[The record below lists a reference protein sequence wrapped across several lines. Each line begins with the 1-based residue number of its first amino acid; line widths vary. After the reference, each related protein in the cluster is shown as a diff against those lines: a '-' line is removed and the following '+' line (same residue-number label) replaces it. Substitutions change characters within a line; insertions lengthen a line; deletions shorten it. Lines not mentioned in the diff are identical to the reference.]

1 MPTSKVIRPAVF
13 DETGEHVIP
22 ADADLNLD
30 PVSSDP
36 DNYIVRGSDGGAF
49 LNGDGV
55 LSNDGENLLKT
66 SPNDG
71 KVTYSRSGAV
81 SLITETVKPSLDK
94 LEKKHDEDVDA
105 LQTGI
110 DKVQGSADK
119 AQTAADKAQASADKA
134 AESARQADEDAAA
147 AQCTATQALN
157 DAADAQADAD
167 KAQAR
172 ADAAY
177 DRASDA
183 QCAAADALDK
193 AKEAVDKLPEIA
205 AEHVTVVTAG
215 DGIKVDHTKN
225 FSHNVYQ
232 VSVKRNGDDS
242 GLISS
247 TDGLEVELKGN
258 GGLDKD
264 RDGLYV
270 DQQWLDEI
278 VARYSK
284 EHMLFNQY
292 KIVKQLPEI
301 PDADVHTLYFIRNK
315 DSSAA
320 DVGTKDSFNGWFIA
334 TTENGTQKWEEIGY
348 KTDLTGYTHAGNTV
362 KLTGD
367 AAGTGTVDANGN
379 VVVPTAVSHAAS
391 ADKATNADHAARAD
405 KATSADHA
413 TNADH
418 AASADKATGGTVS
431 ITGYVS
437 GSGSFDRNGNVT
449 VDVVPNI
456 ADTPNTWYVGKTNAR
471 DYWGKDE
478 NGNMWGSTKDHP
490 FASLGYAINQSNSH
504 VFPGNTINIM
514 VLDAGEYVEGDFRT
528 WHVTCNTIVREVPA
542 EHPRFR
548 GSPVIQLS
556 NSAKLHFFSCDF
568 YQWNITSEDQDINGV
583 TFIRV
588 GGDGVLAFHRSCH
601 MIMDSFN
608 FGKNVHP
615 MLQLSG
621 NAKARFDIENA
632 EPALYME
639 LRNGA
644 ACSSGIFEFG
654 STADM
659 DAYLADSVDPANIV
673 INAPAGTKFSGS
685 SVYVARAGNVIAG
698 QSGNYVTG
706 TQRHTFWIDWNIAD
720 DSDLTQVDLDKYS
733 YLGLPANSVKGQ
745 KLPGH
750 EVGTIRDGA
759 DYETL

>member
-1 MPTSKVIRPAVF
+1 MPTSKIIRPAVF

-71 KVTYSRSGAV
+71 KVTYPRSNAV
-81 SLITETVKPSLDK
+81 SLITETVQPFLD
-94 LEKKHDEDVDA
+94 
-105 LQTGI
+105 TI
-110 DKVQGSADK
+110 DGEAAS
-119 AQTAADKAQASADKA
+119 AQTAADKAQATADKAQASADRA

-177 DRASDA
+177 DKASDA
-183 QCAAADALDK
+183 QCAAADALEK
-193 AKEAVDKLPEIA
+193 AQEAVDSLPEIA
-205 AEHVTVVTAG
+205 DSHSTIVTAG
-215 DGIKVDHTKN
+215 DGIKVAQSRLGD
-225 FSHNVYQ
+225 HNVYQ
-232 VSVKRNGDDS
+232 VGVKANGDDS

-247 TDGLEVELKGN
+247 SDGLEVELKGN

-264 RDGLYV
+264 KDGLYV
-270 DQQWLDEI
+270 DQQWLDGI
-278 VARYSK
+278 VARYS
-284 EHMLFNQY
+284 
-292 KIVKQLPEI
+292 
-301 PDADVHTLYFIRNK
+301 
-315 DSSAA
+315 
-320 DVGTKDSFNGWFIA
+320 
-334 TTENGTQKWEEIGY
+334 
-348 KTDLTGYTHAGNTV
+348 GYTHTGNTV

-367 AAGTGTVDANGN
+367 ATGTGTVDANGN

-391 ADKATNADHAARAD
+391 ADRAA
-405 KATSADHA
+405 
-413 TNADH
+413 NADH
-418 AASADKATGGTVS
+418 AASADKAANADSATRAANADHAASADKTTGGTVS

-449 VDVVPNI
+449 VAVVPNI
-456 ADTPNTWYVGKTNAR
+456 TDTPSTWYVGKTNAR

-478 NGNMWGSTKDHP
+478 NGNQWGSTKDHP
-490 FASLGYAINQSNSH
+490 FASLTYAINQSNSH
-504 VFPGNTINIM
+504 IFPGNTINII
-514 VLDAGEYVEGDFRT
+514 VLDAGEYVEGDFRF
-528 WHVTCNTIVREVPA
+528 WNVTCNTIVRAVPA

-548 GSPVIQLS
+548 GSYDITLS
-556 NSAKLHFFSCDF
+556 NSSLDFSSCDF
-568 YQWNITSEDQDINGV
+568 YQWNITSEDQAINGV

-588 GGDGVLAFHRSCH
+588 YGDGELSFRRSCH
-601 MIMDSFN
+601 MIMDSSN
-608 FGKNVHP
+608 FGKNSWP
-615 MLQLSG
+615 MLRLYG
-621 NAKARFDIENA
+621 NTKARFFIENA

-644 ACSSGIFEFG
+644 ECSSGIFGFG
-654 STADM
+654 STA
-659 DAYLADSVDPANIV
+659 YIGPYNADSVAPANIV
-673 INAPAGTKFSGS
+673 INAPAGTKFSGP
-685 SVYVARAGNVIAG
+685 SVYVERAGSVSAWS
-698 QSGNYVTG
+698 SGNYVTG
-706 TQRHTFWIDWNIAD
+706 TQRHTFRIDWNIAD
-720 DSDLTQVDLDKYS
+720 DSALTQVYLDKYS

-759 DYETL
+759 DYEP

>member
-55 LSNDGENLLKT
+55 LSNDGENLLKIT
-66 SPNDG
+66 PNDG
-71 KVTYSRSGAV
+71 KVTYPRSDAV
-81 SLITETVKPSLDK
+81 SLITETVQPFLDTIDG
-94 LEKKHDEDVDA
+94 EA
-105 LQTGI
+105 ASAQTA
-110 DKVQGSADK
+110 ADK
-119 AQTAADKAQASADKA
+119 AQTAADKAQAAADKA
-134 AESARQADEDAAA
+134 AEDAAA

-177 DRASDA
+177 DKASDA

-205 AEHVTVVTAG
+205 DEHVTVVTAG

-232 VSVKRNGDDS
+232 VSVKRNGEDS

-264 RDGLYV
+264 KDGLYV
-270 DQQWLDEI
+270 DQQWIDEM
-278 VARYSK
+278 VARYAK
-284 EHMLFNQY
+284 DHMLFNQI
-292 KIVKQLPEI
+292 KVVKQLPEI
-301 PDADVHTLYFIRNK
+301 PDADVHTIYLIRNR
-315 DSSAA
+315 DSSATDA
-320 DVGTKDSFNGWFIA
+320 GTKDSFDGWIIV
-334 TTENGTQKWEEIGY
+334 TTENGTQKWEEVGY
-348 KTDLTGYTHAGNTV
+348 KTDLRGYTHTGNTV
-362 KLTGD
+362 
-367 AAGTGTVDANGN
+367 N
-379 VVVPTAVSHAAS
+379 
-391 ADKATNADHAARAD
+391 
-405 KATSADHA
+405 
-413 TNADH
+413 
-418 AASADKATGGTVS
+418 

-437 GSGSFDRNGNVT
+437 GTGTVDDDGNVT

-456 ADTPNTWYVGKTNAR
+456 KDTPYTYYVGKTNAR

-478 NGNMWGSTKDHP
+478 NGNLWGSTMDHP
-490 FASLGYAINQSNSH
+490 FATLTYAINQTNAH
-504 VFPGNTINIM
+504 TFPGNTINIM

-528 WHVTCNTIVREVPA
+528 WHVTCNTIVRAVPA

-548 GSPVIQLS
+548 GTYEIRLS
-556 NSAKLHFFSCDF
+556 NSAELFFFSCDF

-588 GGDGVLAFHRSCH
+588 YGDGTLAFRRSCH
-601 MIMDSFN
+601 MIMDSSN
-608 FGKNVHP
+608 FGKNWYS
-615 MLQLSG
+615 MLQLYG
-621 NAKARFDIENA
+621 NTRARFDIENA

-644 ACSSGIFEFG
+644 ACPSGIFRFG
-654 STADM
+654 STAGM
-659 DAYLADSVDPANIV
+659 EFYAADSVDPANIV

-685 SVYVARAGNVIAG
+685 SVYVERAGSVGAG
-698 QSGNYVTG
+698 QSSNYAIG
-706 TQRHTFWIDWNIAD
+706 TQRHTFRIDWNIAD
-720 DSDLTQVDLDKYS
+720 DSALTQVDLEKYS

-759 DYETL
+759 EYETR

>member
-66 SPNDG
+66 APNDG
-71 KVTYSRSGAV
+71 KVTYPRSDAV
-81 SLITETVKPSLDK
+81 SLITETVQPFLD
-94 LEKKHDEDVDA
+94 
-105 LQTGI
+105 TI
-110 DKVQGSADK
+110 DNEAASAQIAADK
-119 AQTAADKAQASADKA
+119 AQAAADKAQASAD
-134 AESARQADEDAAA
+134 QAKDDAAA

-193 AKEAVDKLPEIA
+193 AQEAVDKLPEIA
-205 AEHVTVVTAG
+205 DEHVTVVTAG

-232 VSVKRNGDDS
+232 VSVKRNGEDS

-264 RDGLYV
+264 KDGLYV
-270 DQQWLDEI
+270 DQQWLNEI

-301 PDADVHTLYFIRNK
+301 ADADIRTLYLIRNR
-315 DSSAA
+315 DSSATDA
-320 DVGTKDSFNGWFIA
+320 GTKDSFDGWFIA

-348 KTDLTGYTHAGNTV
+348 KTDLTGYTHTGNTV

-367 AAGTGTVDANGN
+367 ATGTGTVDANGN

-391 ADKATNADHAARAD
+391 ADRAANADHAASAD
-405 KATSADHA
+405 KA

-418 AASADKATGGTVS
+418 AASADKATNAGHAASADKTTGGTVS

-449 VDVVPNI
+449 VDVAPNI
-456 ADTPNTWYVGKTNAR
+456 ADTPSTWYVGKTNAR

-478 NGNMWGSTKDHP
+478 NGNQWGSTKNHP
-490 FASLGYAINQSNSH
+490 FATLTYAINQSNKH
-504 VFPGNTINIM
+504 TFPGNTLIIE
-514 VLDAGEYVEGDFRT
+514 VVDSGDYDEHYRAGC
-528 WHVTCNTIVREVPA
+528 HVTTTTYIRHNLDS
-542 EHPRFR
+542 HPRFI
-548 GSPVIQLS
+548 GGWDFSIQS
-556 NSAKLHFFSCDF
+556 GNM
-568 YQWNITSEDQDINGV
+568 
-583 TFIRV
+583 
-588 GGDGVLAFHRSCH
+588 LAFEAIDFEIAHSTTLDPIRNGQVFMRVFSGGIIQFSGGCH
-601 MIMDSFN
+601 MSISDDNLGMNLWPFIEISGSNELRFIAGH
-608 FGKNVHP
+608 GK
-615 MLQLSG
+615 
-621 NAKARFDIENA
+621 K
-632 EPALYME
+632 EPALYCE
-639 LRNGA
+639 LANGA
-644 ACSSGIFEFG
+644 TLHAPVFRFNSEGFG
-654 STADM
+654 TIAAD
-659 DAYLADSVDPANIV
+659 DNTPVVKIV
-673 INAPAGTKFSGS
+673 SPAGTKISGS
-685 SVYVARAGNVIAG
+685 VISLGRFASTKLANTPYPSYKVY
-698 QSGNYVTG
+698 
-706 TQRHTFWIDWNIAD
+706 FDWDIAD
-720 DSDLTQVDLDKYS
+720 DSKLTQVNLGKFASLTVRKNPDK
-733 YLGLPANSVKGQ
+733 GVA
-745 KLPGH
+745 LPGSS
-750 EVGTIRDGA
+750 VGNVPELANYTQL
-759 DYETL
+759 DY

>member
-66 SPNDG
+66 APNDG
-71 KVTYSRSGAV
+71 KVTYPRSDAV
-81 SLITETVKPSLDK
+81 SLITETVQPFLD
-94 LEKKHDEDVDA
+94 
-105 LQTGI
+105 TI
-110 DKVQGSADK
+110 DGEAASAQIAADK
-119 AQTAADKAQASADKA
+119 AQAAADKAQASAD
-134 AESARQADEDAAA
+134 QAKEDAAA

-205 AEHVTVVTAG
+205 DEHVTVVTAG

-258 GGLDKD
+258 GGIDKD
-264 RDGLYV
+264 KDGLYV
-270 DQQWLDEI
+270 DQQWIDEM
-278 VARYSK
+278 VARYAK
-284 EHMLFNQY
+284 DHMLFNQV
-292 KIVKQLPEI
+292 KVVKQLPEI
-301 PDADVHTLYFIRNK
+301 PDADVHTIYLIRNR
-315 DSSAA
+315 DSSATDA
-320 DVGTKDSFNGWFIA
+320 GTKDSFDGWIIV
-334 TTENGTQKWEEIGY
+334 TTENGTQKWEEVGY
-348 KTDLTGYTHAGNTV
+348 KTDLTGYTHTGNTV
-362 KLTGD
+362 NITGYVT
-367 AAGTGTVDANGN
+367 GTGTVDA
-379 VVVPTAVSHAAS
+379 
-391 ADKATNADHAARAD
+391 
-405 KATSADHA
+405 
-413 TNADH
+413 
-418 AASADKATGGTVS
+418 
-431 ITGYVS
+431 
-437 GSGSFDRNGNVT
+437 NGNVT

-456 ADTPNTWYVGKTNAR
+456 PDTPYTYYVGKTNAR

-478 NGNMWGSTKDHP
+478 NGNMWGSTQDHP
-490 FASLGYAINQSNSH
+490 FATLTYAINQTNAH
-504 VFPGNTINIM
+504 IFPGNTINIV
-514 VLDAGEYVEGDFRT
+514 VLEAGEYIEGDFRT

-548 GSPVIQLS
+548 GSYEIRLS
-556 NSAKLHFFSCDF
+556 NSAELYFFSCDF

-588 GGDGVLAFHRSCH
+588 YGDGMLAFRRSCH
-601 MIMDSFN
+601 MIMDSSN
-608 FGKNVHP
+608 FGKNWHS
-615 MLQLSG
+615 MLQLHG
-621 NAKARFDIENA
+621 NATARFDIENA

-644 ACSSGIFEFG
+644 ACPTGIFRFG
-654 STADM
+654 SIADIN
-659 DAYLADSVDPANIV
+659 AYGADSVDPANIV

-685 SVYVARAGNVIAG
+685 SVSVERAGHVSSG
-698 QSGNYVTG
+698 QSANYVTG
-706 TQRHTFWIDWNIAD
+706 TQRHTFRIDWNIAD
-720 DSDLTQVDLDKYS
+720 DSDLTQVYLDKYS

-759 DYETL
+759 DYE

>member
-55 LSNDGENLLKT
+55 LSNDGENLLKIT
-66 SPNDG
+66 PNDG
-71 KVTYSRSGAV
+71 KVTYPRSDAV
-81 SLITETVKPSLDK
+81 SLITETVQPSLDK
-94 LEKKHDEDVDA
+94 LEDEVGA
-105 LQTGI
+105 AS
-110 DKVQGSADK
+110 DK
-119 AQTAADKAQASADKA
+119 ADKA
-134 AESARQADEDAAA
+134 AESADKAQAAADRAAEDAAA

-205 AEHVTVVTAG
+205 DEHVTVVTAG

-232 VSVKRNGDDS
+232 VSVKRNGEDS

-258 GGLDKD
+258 GGIDKD
-264 RDGLYV
+264 KDGLYV
-270 DQQWLDEI
+270 DQQWIDEM
-278 VARYSK
+278 VARYAK
-284 EHMLFNQY
+284 DHMLFNQF
-292 KIVKQLPEI
+292 KIVKQLPAI
-301 PDADVHTLYFIRNK
+301 PDADVHTLYLIRNK

-320 DVGTKDSFNGWFIA
+320 DAGTKDSFDGWFIA
-334 TTENGTQKWEEIGY
+334 TTENGTQKWEEVGY
-348 KTDLTGYTHAGNTV
+348 KTDLTGYTHTGNTV
-362 KLTGD
+362 
-367 AAGTGTVDANGN
+367 N
-379 VVVPTAVSHAAS
+379 
-391 ADKATNADHAARAD
+391 
-405 KATSADHA
+405 
-413 TNADH
+413 
-418 AASADKATGGTVS
+418 

-456 ADTPNTWYVGKTNAR
+456 ADTPSTWYVGKTNAR

-478 NGNMWGSTKDHP
+478 DGNQWGSTKNHP
-490 FASLGYAINQSNSH
+490 FASLTYAINETNKH
-504 VFPGNTINIM
+504 TFPGNTINIV
-514 VLDAGEYVEGDFRT
+514 VLDAGEYVEGDFRI
-528 WHVTCNTIVREVPA
+528 WHVTCNTIVRAVPA

-548 GSPVIQLS
+548 GSYEIKLS
-556 NSAKLHFFSCDF
+556 NSAALYFFSCDF

-588 GGDGVLAFHRSCH
+588 YGDGVLTFRHSCH
-601 MIMDSFN
+601 MIMDSSN
-608 FGKNVHP
+608 FGKNIHH
-615 MLQLSG
+615 MLQLHG
-621 NAKARFDIENA
+621 NTSARFDIENA
-632 EPALYME
+632 EPALYIE

-644 ACSSGIFEFG
+644 TCPSGIFRFG
-654 STADM
+654 STAGI
-659 DAYLADSVDPANIV
+659 YSYVADSVDPANIV

-685 SVYVARAGNVIAG
+685 SVSVARGGSVSAG

-706 TQRHTFWIDWNIAD
+706 TQRHTFRIDWNIAD

-759 DYETL
+759 DYE

>member
-66 SPNDG
+66 SPNDS
-71 KVTYSRSGAV
+71 KVTYPRSDAV
-81 SLITETVKPSLDK
+81 SLINETVQPSLDK
-94 LEKKHDEDVDA
+94 LGKKHDEDTAA
-105 LQTGI
+105 LQRA
-110 DKVQGSADK
+110 ADK

-134 AESARQADEDAAA
+134 AESARQAGEDAAA

-157 DAADAQADAD
+157 DAADAKAAADR
-167 KAQAR
+167 AQAR

-177 DRASDA
+177 DKASDA
-183 QCAAADALDK
+183 QCAAADALEK
-193 AKEAVDKLPEIA
+193 AQEAVDSLPEIA
-205 AEHVTVVTAG
+205 DSHSSIVTAG
-215 DGIKVDHTKN
+215 DGIKVAQSRLGD
-225 FSHNVYQ
+225 HNVYQ
-232 VSVKRNGDDS
+232 VGVKANGEDS
-242 GLISS
+242 GFISS
-247 TDGLEVELKGN
+247 SDGLEVELKGN
-258 GGLDKD
+258 GGIDKD
-264 RDGLYV
+264 KDGLYV
-270 DQQWLDEI
+270 DQQWLDGI

-284 EHMLFNQY
+284 EHMLFSQF
-292 KIVKQLPEI
+292 KVVSSLPAI
-301 PDADVHTLYFIRNK
+301 ADADIHTIYLIRNK

-320 DVGTKDSFNGWFIA
+320 DVAPKDSFNGWIIV

-362 KLTGD
+362 RLTGD
-367 AAGTGTVDANGN
+367 ATGTGTVDANGN
-379 VVVPTAVSHAAS
+379 VVVPTTVSHAAS
-391 ADKATNADHAARAD
+391 ADRAA
-405 KATSADHA
+405 
-413 TNADH
+413 NADH
-418 AASADKATGGTVS
+418 AASADKTTGGTVR

-449 VDVVPNI
+449 VAVVPNI
-456 ADTPNTWYVGKTNAR
+456 ADTPDTYYVGKTNAR

-478 NGNMWGSTKDHP
+478 NGNQWGSTKDHP
-490 FASLGYAINQSNSH
+490 FATLTYAINQTNAH
-504 VFPGNTINIM
+504 TFPGNTINIV
-514 VLDAGEYVEGDFRT
+514 VLDAGEYVEGDFRI

-548 GSPVIQLS
+548 GSYEIYLS
-556 NSAKLHFFSCDF
+556 NSAWLYFYSCDF
-568 YQWNITSEDQDINGV
+568 YQWNITSEDQHINGV

-588 GGDGVLAFHRSCH
+588 YGDGTFVFRRSCH
-601 MIMDSFN
+601 MIMDSSN
-608 FGKNVHP
+608 FGKNWHS
-615 MLQLSG
+615 MLQLHG
-621 NAKARFDIENA
+621 NTKARFDIENA

-644 ACSSGIFEFG
+644 ECSASIFRFG
-654 STADM
+654 SA
-659 DAYLADSVDPANIV
+659 AGIGNYIADSVAPANIV

-685 SVYVARAGNVIAG
+685 SVYVERAGYVYAW
-698 QSGNYVTG
+698 QSTNYVTG
-706 TQRHTFWIDWNIAD
+706 TERQTFRIDWNIAD
-720 DSDLTQVDLDKYS
+720 DSALTQVDLDKYS

-750 EVGTIRDGA
+750 AVGTIRDGA
-759 DYETL
+759 DYETR

>member
-71 KVTYSRSGAV
+71 KVTYPRSDAV
-81 SLITETVKPSLDK
+81 SLITETVQPFLD
-94 LEKKHDEDVDA
+94 
-105 LQTGI
+105 TI
-110 DKVQGSADK
+110 DGEAASAQIAADK
-119 AQTAADKAQASADKA
+119 AQAAADKAQASAD
-134 AESARQADEDAAA
+134 QAKEDAAA

-157 DAADAQADAD
+157 DAADAQAAAD

-177 DRASDA
+177 DKASDA
-183 QCAAADALDK
+183 QCAADFALAKAEEAVGSLPAIADAH
-193 AKEAVDKLPEIA
+193 A
-205 AEHVTVVTAG
+205 TVVTAG
-215 DGIKVDHTKN
+215 DAIKVAQSKLGD
-225 FSHNVYQ
+225 HNVYQ
-232 VSVKRNGDDS
+232 VGVKANGDDS

-247 TDGLEVELKGN
+247 SDGLEVELKGN

-270 DQQWLDEI
+270 NQQWLDEI
-278 VARYSK
+278 VARYYK
-284 EHMLFNQY
+284 EHMLFNQF
-292 KIVKQLPEI
+292 KVVRSLPEI
-301 PDADVHTLYFIRNK
+301 ADADIHTIYLIRNR

-320 DVGTKDSFNGWFIA
+320 DVAPKDSFNGWVIV
-334 TTENGTQKWEEIGY
+334 TTENGTQKWEEVGY

-391 ADKATNADHAARAD
+391 ADKT
-405 KATSADHA
+405 
-413 TNADH
+413 
-418 AASADKATGGTVS
+418 TGGTVN

-456 ADTPNTWYVGKTNAR
+456 SDTPSTYYVGKTNAR

-478 NGNMWGSTKDHP
+478 NGAPWGSTKNHP
-490 FASLGYAINQSNSH
+490 FATLTYAINQTNAH
-504 VFPGNTINIM
+504 TFPGNTINII
-514 VLDAGEYVEGDFRT
+514 VLDSGEYVEGDFRS

-548 GSPVIQLS
+548 GSYEIQLS
-556 NSAKLHFFSCDF
+556 NSAELYFFSCDF

-588 GGDGVLAFHRSCH
+588 YGDGVLAFRRSCR
-601 MIMDSFN
+601 MIMDSSN
-608 FGKNVHP
+608 FGKNFHS
-615 MLQLSG
+615 MLQLHD
-621 NAKARFDIENA
+621 NTTARFDIENA

-644 ACSSGIFEFG
+644 ACPSGIFRFG
-654 STADM
+654 STANIES
-659 DAYLADSVDPANIV
+659 YVADSVNPANIV

-685 SVYVARAGNVIAG
+685 SVYVGRAGNVGAG

-706 TQRHTFWIDWNIAD
+706 TQRHTFRIDWNIAD
-720 DSDLTQVDLDKYS
+720 DSALTQVDLDKYS

-759 DYETL
+759 EYETL

>member
-66 SPNDG
+66 SPIDG
-71 KVTYSRSGAV
+71 KVTYPRSDAV
-81 SLITETVKPSLDK
+81 SLINETVQPSLDRI
-94 LEKKHDEDVDA
+94 ED
-105 LQTGI
+105 
-110 DKVQGSADK
+110 K
-119 AQTAADKAQASADKA
+119 ADKAQASADKA
-134 AESARQADEDAAA
+134 QATADKAAEDAAA
-147 AQCTATQALN
+147 AQC
-157 DAADAQADAD
+157 AAGQ
-167 KAQAR
+167 
-172 ADAAY
+172 
-177 DRASDA
+177 
-183 QCAAADALDK
+183 ALDK
-193 AKEAVDKLPEIA
+193 AQEAIDKLPEIA
-205 AEHVTVVTAG
+205 DAHSSIVTAG
-215 DGIKVDHTKN
+215 DGIKVDQSKLGD
-225 FSHNVYQ
+225 HNVYQ

-270 DQQWLDEI
+270 DQQWIDEM
-278 VARYSK
+278 VARYAK
-284 EHMLFNQY
+284 DHMLFN
-292 KIVKQLPEI
+292 KFRIVKQLPEI
-301 PDADVHTLYFIRNK
+301 PDADVHTIYLIRNK
-315 DSSAA
+315 DSSATDA
-320 DVGTKDSFNGWFIA
+320 GTKDSFDGWIIT

-348 KTDLTGYTHAGNTV
+348 KTDLTGYTHTGNTV
-362 KLTGD
+362 RLTGD
-367 AAGTGTVDANGN
+367 ATGTGTVDANGN
-379 VVVPTAVSHAAS
+379 VVVPTAVSHAA
-391 ADKATNADHAARAD
+391 N
-405 KATSADHA
+405 ADHA

-418 AASADKATGGTVS
+418 AASADKTTGGTVN

-437 GSGSFDRNGNVT
+437 GTGSFDRNGNVT
-449 VDVVPNI
+449 VDVVANI
-456 ADTPNTWYVGKTNAR
+456 RDTPYTYYVGKTNAR

-478 NGNMWGSTKDHP
+478 NGNQWGSTKDHP
-490 FASLGYAINQSNSH
+490 FASLTYAINQSNSH
-504 VFPGNTINIM
+504 VFPGNTINII

-528 WHVTCNTIVREVPA
+528 WHVTCNTIVRVVPA

-548 GSPVIQLS
+548 GSYEIKLS
-556 NSAKLHFFSCDF
+556 NSAELYFFSCDF

-588 GGDGVLAFHRSCH
+588 YGDGVLAFRRSCH
-601 MIMDSFN
+601 MIMDSPN
-608 FGKNVHP
+608 FGKNWHS
-615 MLQLSG
+615 MLQLHG
-621 NAKARFDIENA
+621 NTTARFDIENA

-644 ACSSGIFEFG
+644 ACPTGIFRFG
-654 STADM
+654 SLANM
-659 DAYLADSVDPANIV
+659 AAYIADSVAPANIV

-685 SVYVARAGNVIAG
+685 SVYVERAGNVGAG
-698 QSGNYVTG
+698 VSGNYVTG
-706 TQRHTFWIDWNIAD
+706 TKRHTFRIDWNIAD
-720 DSDLTQVDLDKYS
+720 DSALTQVDLDKYS
-733 YLGLPANSVKGQ
+733 YLDLPANSVKGQ

-750 EVGTIRDGA
+750 AVGTIRDGA
-759 DYETL
+759 DYEP

>member
-66 SPNDG
+66 SPSDG
-71 KVTYSRSGAV
+71 KVTYKRSDAV
-81 SLITETVKPSLDK
+81 DLIRDTMQAALDAA
-94 LEKKHDEDVDA
+94 DER
-105 LQTGI
+105 I
-110 DKVQGSADK
+110 NN
-119 AQTAADKAQASADKA
+119 AQDAADKAQATAD
-134 AESARQADEDAAA
+134 QAKEDAAA

-177 DRASDA
+177 DKASDA
-183 QCAAADALDK
+183 QCAAADALEK
-193 AKEAVDKLPEIA
+193 AQEAVDKLPEIA
-205 AEHVTVVTAG
+205 DEHATVVTAG

-225 FSHNVYQ
+225 LSHNVYQ
-232 VSVKRNGDDS
+232 VSVKRNGEDS

-247 TDGLEVELKGN
+247 SDGLEVELKGN

-264 RDGLYV
+264 KDGLYV
-270 DQQWLDEI
+270 DQQWIDEM
-278 VARYSK
+278 VARYAK
-284 EHMLFNQY
+284 DHMLFN
-292 KIVKQLPEI
+292 KVKVVKQLPEI
-301 PDADVHTLYFIRNK
+301 PDADAHTIYLIRNK
-315 DSSAA
+315 DSSAT
-320 DVGTKDSFNGWFIA
+320 DVGTKDSFNGWIIVA
-334 TTENGTQKWEEIGY
+334 TENGAQKWEEIGY
-348 KTDLTGYTHAGNTV
+348 KTDLTGYTHTGNTV

-367 AAGTGTVDANGN
+367 ATGTGTVDANGN

-391 ADKATNADHAARAD
+391 ADKT
-405 KATSADHA
+405 
-413 TNADH
+413 
-418 AASADKATGGTVS
+418 TGGTVS

-449 VDVVPNI
+449 VAVSPNI
-456 ADTPNTWYVGKTNAR
+456 RDTPSTWYVGKTNAR

-478 NGNMWGSTKDHP
+478 NGNQWGSTKDHP
-490 FASLGYAINQSNSH
+490 FATLTYAINQTNAH
-504 VFPGNTINIM
+504 TFPGNTINII
-514 VLDAGEYVEGDFRT
+514 VLDAGEYVEGDFRI

-548 GSPVIQLS
+548 GSYEITLS
-556 NSAKLHFFSCDF
+556 NSAELYFFSCDF

-588 GGDGVLAFHRSCH
+588 HGAGVLAFCRSCH
-601 MIMDSFN
+601 MIMDSSN
-608 FGKNVHP
+608 FGKNGHS
-615 MLQLSG
+615 MLNLNG
-621 NAKARFDIENA
+621 NTAARFDIENA

-644 ACSSGIFEFG
+644 TCPSGIFNFG
-654 STADM
+654 STADIES
-659 DAYLADSVDPANIV
+659 YIADSVDSANIV

-685 SVYVARAGNVIAG
+685 SVYVNRAGNVGVG
-698 QSGNYVTG
+698 QSANYVTG
-706 TQRHTFWIDWNIAD
+706 TQRHTFRIDWNIAD
-720 DSDLTQVDLDKYS
+720 DSALTQVYLDKYS
-733 YLGLPANSVKGQ
+733 YLDLPANSVKGQ

-750 EVGTIRDGA
+750 AVGTIRDGA
-759 DYETL
+759 DYEP

>member
-71 KVTYSRSGAV
+71 KVTYPRSDAV
-81 SLITETVKPSLDK
+81 SLINETVQPSLDK
-94 LEKKHDEDVDA
+94 LE
-105 LQTGI
+105 
-110 DKVQGSADK
+110 DK
-119 AQTAADKAQASADKA
+119 ADKAQASADKA
-134 AESARQADEDAAA
+134 QATADKAAEDAAA

-193 AKEAVDKLPEIA
+193 AQEAIDKLPEIA
-205 AEHVTVVTAG
+205 DAHSSIVTAG

-232 VSVKRNGDDS
+232 VSVKRNGEDS

-278 VARYSK
+278 VARYAK
-284 EHMLFNQY
+284 DHMLFNQF
-292 KIVKQLPEI
+292 KIVKQLPAI
-301 PDADVHTLYFIRNK
+301 PDADVHTIYLIRNR
-315 DSSAA
+315 DSSATDA
-320 DVGTKDSFNGWFIA
+320 GTKDSFDGWIIV
-334 TTENGTQKWEEIGY
+334 TTENGTQKWEEVGY
-348 KTDLTGYTHAGNTV
+348 KTDLRGYTHTGNTV
-362 KLTGD
+362 RLTGD
-367 AAGTGTVDANGN
+367 ATGTGTVDPNGN

-391 ADKATNADHAARAD
+391 ADKT
-405 KATSADHA
+405 
-413 TNADH
+413 
-418 AASADKATGGTVS
+418 TGGTVN

-456 ADTPNTWYVGKTNAR
+456 ADTPSTWYVGKTNAR

-478 NGNMWGSTKDHP
+478 NGAPWGSTKNHP
-490 FASLGYAINQSNSH
+490 FATLTYAINQTNAH
-504 VFPGNTINIM
+504 TFPGNTISI
-514 VLDAGEYVEGDFRT
+514 VVVDSGDYDEHHRAEC
-528 WHVTCNTIVREVPA
+528 HVTTTTYIRHNLDS
-542 EHPRFR
+542 HPRFI
-548 GSPVIQLS
+548 GGWDFSIQS
-556 NSAKLHFFSCDF
+556 GNM
-568 YQWNITSEDQDINGV
+568 
-583 TFIRV
+583 
-588 GGDGVLAFHRSCH
+588 LAFEAIDFEIAHNTTLDHIQNGQVFMRVFSGGIIQFSDGCH
-601 MIMDSFN
+601 MSISDDNLGRNTWPFIEIGGSNELRFIAGN
-608 FGKNVHP
+608 GK
-615 MLQLSG
+615 
-621 NAKARFDIENA
+621 K
-632 EPALYME
+632 EPALYCE
-639 LRNGA
+639 LANGVTLHASVFYFNSAGFGTIA
-644 ACSSGIFEFG
+644 ADDN
-654 STADM
+654 TP
-659 DAYLADSVDPANIV
+659 VVKIV
-673 INAPAGTKFSGS
+673 SPAGTKISGS
-685 SVYVARAGNVIAG
+685 VISLGRFASTELANTPYPNYKVY
-698 QSGNYVTG
+698 
-706 TQRHTFWIDWNIAD
+706 FDWDIAD
-720 DSDLTQVDLDKYS
+720 DSELTQVNLGKFASLTVRKNPDK
-733 YLGLPANSVKGQ
+733 GVA
-745 KLPGH
+745 LPGH
-750 EVGTIRDGA
+750 AAGDVPELANYTQL
-759 DYETL
+759 DY

>member
-55 LSNDGENLLKT
+55 LSNDGENLLKIT
-66 SPNDG
+66 PNDG
-71 KVTYSRSGAV
+71 KVTYPRSNAV
-81 SLITETVKPSLDK
+81 SLITETVQPFLD
-94 LEKKHDEDVDA
+94 
-105 LQTGI
+105 TI
-110 DKVQGSADK
+110 DGEAASA
-119 AQTAADKAQASADKA
+119 QIAADKAQATADKA
-134 AESARQADEDAAA
+134 AESAKKADEDAAA

-177 DRASDA
+177 DKASDA
-183 QCAAADALDK
+183 QCAADNALDK
-193 AKEAVDKLPEIA
+193 AQEAVDKLPEIA
-205 AEHVTVVTAG
+205 DAHSSIVTAG
-215 DGIKVDHTKN
+215 DGIKVAQSRLGD
-225 FSHNVYQ
+225 HNVYQ
-232 VSVKRNGDDS
+232 VSVKRNGEDS

-247 TDGLEVELKGN
+247 TDGLEVELKSG
-258 GGLDKD
+258 GGLSKD
-264 RDGLYV
+264 NDGLGV
-270 DQQWLDEI
+270 DQQWIDEM
-278 VARYSK
+278 VARYAK
-284 EHMLFNQY
+284 DHMLFNQI
-292 KIVKQLPEI
+292 KVVRQLPEI
-301 PDADVHTLYFIRNK
+301 PDADVHTIYLIRNR
-315 DSSAA
+315 DSSATDA
-320 DVGTKDSFNGWFIA
+320 GTKDSFDGWIIV

-348 KTDLTGYTHAGNTV
+348 KTDLRGYTHTGNTV
-362 KLTGD
+362 RLTGD
-367 AAGTGTVDANGN
+367 ATGTGTVDANGN

-391 ADKATNADHAARAD
+391 ADKT
-405 KATSADHA
+405 
-413 TNADH
+413 
-418 AASADKATGGTVS
+418 TGGTVN

-437 GSGSFDRNGNVT
+437 GSGSFDSNGNVT

-456 ADTPNTWYVGKTNAR
+456 PDTPYTYYVGKTNAR

-478 NGNMWGSTKDHP
+478 NGNQWGSTKDHP
-490 FASLGYAINQSNSH
+490 FATLTYAINETNKH
-504 VFPGNTINIM
+504 TFPGNTINII
-514 VLDAGEYVEGDFRT
+514 VLDAGEYIEGDFRI
-528 WHVTCNTIVREVPA
+528 WHVTCNTIVRAVPA

-548 GSPVIQLS
+548 GSYEIKLS
-556 NSAKLHFFSCDF
+556 NSAELYFYSCDF

-588 GGDGVLAFHRSCH
+588 FGDGTLAFRRSCH
-601 MIMDSFN
+601 MIMDSSN
-608 FGKNVHP
+608 FGKNWHS
-615 MLQLSG
+615 MLQLHG
-621 NAKARFDIENA
+621 NTTARFDIENA

-644 ACSSGIFEFG
+644 ACPSGIFRFG
-654 STADM
+654 STAGM
-659 DAYLADSVDPANIV
+659 YAYGADSVDPANIV

-685 SVYVARAGNVIAG
+685 SVYVERAGYVGAG

-706 TQRHTFWIDWNIAD
+706 TQRHTFRIDWNIAD
-720 DSDLTQVDLDKYS
+720 DSALTQVDLDKYS

-750 EVGTIRDGA
+750 AVGVIRDGA
-759 DYETL
+759 DYE

>member
-66 SPNDG
+66 APNDG
-71 KVTYSRSGAV
+71 KVTYPRSDAV
-81 SLITETVKPSLDK
+81 SLITETVQPFLD
-94 LEKKHDEDVDA
+94 
-105 LQTGI
+105 TI
-110 DKVQGSADK
+110 DGEAASA
-119 AQTAADKAQASADKA
+119 QIAADKAQAAADKA
-134 AESARQADEDAAA
+134 QAAAGKAAEDAAA

-157 DAADAQADAD
+157 DAADAQAAAD
-167 KAQAR
+167 RAQAR

-183 QCAAADALDK
+183 QCAAEDALDK
-193 AKEAVDKLPEIA
+193 AQEAVDKLPEIA
-205 AEHVTVVTAG
+205 DAHATIVTAG
-215 DGIKVDHTKN
+215 DGIKVDQSKLGD
-225 FSHNVYQ
+225 HNVYQ
-232 VSVKRNGDDS
+232 VSVKRNGEDS

-264 RDGLYV
+264 KDGLYV
-270 DQQWLDEI
+270 DQQWIDEM
-278 VARYSK
+278 VARYAK
-284 EHMLFNQY
+284 DHMLFNQI
-292 KIVKQLPEI
+292 KVVSSLPAI
-301 PDADVHTLYFIRNK
+301 PDADVHTIYLIRNK
-315 DSSAA
+315 DSSATDA
-320 DVGTKDSFNGWFIA
+320 GTKDSFDGWIIV
-334 TTENGTQKWEEIGY
+334 TTENGTQKWEEVGY
-348 KTDLTGYTHAGNTV
+348 KTDLTGYTHTGNTV
-362 KLTGD
+362 
-367 AAGTGTVDANGN
+367 N
-379 VVVPTAVSHAAS
+379 
-391 ADKATNADHAARAD
+391 
-405 KATSADHA
+405 
-413 TNADH
+413 
-418 AASADKATGGTVS
+418 
-431 ITGYVS
+431 ITGYVT
-437 GSGSFDRNGNVT
+437 GSGSFDSNGNVT

-456 ADTPNTWYVGKTNAR
+456 PDTPYTYYVGKTNAR

-478 NGNMWGSTKDHP
+478 NGNQWGSTENHP
-490 FASLGYAINQSNSH
+490 FASLTYAINQTNAH
-504 VFPGNTINIM
+504 TFPGNTINII
-514 VLDAGEYVEGDFRT
+514 VLDAGEYVEGVMT
-528 WHVTCNTIVREVPA
+528 WHVTCNTIIREVPA

-548 GSPVIQLS
+548 GSYEIRLS
-556 NSAKLHFFSCDF
+556 NSAVLYFFSCDF

-588 GGDGVLAFHRSCH
+588 YGDGVLAFRRSCH
-601 MIMDSFN
+601 MIMDSSN
-608 FGKNVHP
+608 FGKNWHS
-615 MLQLSG
+615 MLQLYG
-621 NAKARFDIENA
+621 NTGARFDIENA

-644 ACSSGIFEFG
+644 ACPSGIFRFG
-654 STADM
+654 STAGIES
-659 DAYLADSVDPANIV
+659 YTADSVDPANIV

-685 SVYVARAGNVIAG
+685 SVYVGRAGHVGAG
-698 QSGNYVTG
+698 QSVNYVTG
-706 TQRHTFWIDWNIAD
+706 TQRHTFRIDWNIAD
-720 DSDLTQVDLDKYS
+720 DSDLTQVDLNKYS

>member
-71 KVTYSRSGAV
+71 KVTYPRSDAV
-81 SLITETVKPSLDK
+81 SLITETVQPSLDK
-94 LEKKHDEDVDA
+94 LEDEVGA
-105 LQTGI
+105 AS
-110 DKVQGSADK
+110 DK
-119 AQTAADKAQASADKA
+119 ADKAQATADKVA
-134 AESARQADEDAAA
+134 EDAAA

-177 DRASDA
+177 DKASDA

-193 AKEAVDKLPEIA
+193 AQEAVDKLPEIA
-205 AEHVTVVTAG
+205 DEHVTVVTAG

-225 FSHNVYQ
+225 YSHNAYQ
-232 VSVKRNGDDS
+232 VSVKRNGEDS

-270 DQQWLDEI
+270 DRQWLDEI
-278 VARYSK
+278 VARYAK
-284 EHMLFNQY
+284 EHMLFDQF
-292 KIVKQLPEI
+292 KIVKQLPAI
-301 PDADVHTLYFIRNK
+301 ADADIRTIYLIRNK

-320 DVGTKDSFNGWFIA
+320 DAGTKDSFDGWFIA

-348 KTDLTGYTHAGNTV
+348 KTDLTGYTHTGNTV

-367 AAGTGTVDANGN
+367 ATGTGTVDANGN
-379 VVVPTAVSHAAS
+379 VVVPTAVSHAA
-391 ADKATNADHAARAD
+391 N
-405 KATSADHA
+405 ADHA

-418 AASADKATGGTVS
+418 AASADKTTGGTVN

-437 GSGSFDRNGNVT
+437 GSGSFDENGNVT
-449 VDVVPNI
+449 VAVSPNI
-456 ADTPNTWYVGKTNAR
+456 SDTPSTWYVGKTNAR
-471 DYWGKDE
+471 DYWGMDE
-478 NGNMWGSTKDHP
+478 NGNMWGSTMDHP
-490 FASLGYAINQSNSH
+490 FATLTYAINQTNAH
-504 VFPGNTINIM
+504 TFPGNMINIV
-514 VLDAGEYVEGDFRT
+514 VLEAGEYIEGDFRT
-528 WHVTCNTIVREVPA
+528 WHITCNTIVREVPA

-548 GSPVIQLS
+548 GSYEIRLS
-556 NSAKLHFFSCDF
+556 NSAELYFFSCDF
-568 YQWNITSEDQDINGV
+568 YQWNIPSEDQDINGV

-588 GGDGVLAFHRSCH
+588 YGDGMLAFRRSCH
-601 MIMDSFN
+601 MIMDSSN
-608 FGKNVHP
+608 FGKNFHQV
-615 MLQLSG
+615 LQANG
-621 NAKARFDIENA
+621 NTHLRFDIENA
-632 EPALYME
+632 EPALYIE

-644 ACSSGIFEFG
+644 TCPSGIFRFG
-654 STADM
+654 STAGIES
-659 DAYLADSVDPANIV
+659 YVADSVDPANIV

-685 SVYVARAGNVIAG
+685 SVYVERAGNVGAG

-706 TQRHTFWIDWNIAD
+706 TQRHTFRIDWNIAD

-759 DYETL
+759 EYETR

>member
-71 KVTYSRSGAV
+71 KVTYPRSDAV
-81 SLITETVKPSLDK
+81 SLINETVQPSLDK
-94 LEKKHDEDVDA
+94 LE
-105 LQTGI
+105 
-110 DKVQGSADK
+110 DK
-119 AQTAADKAQASADKA
+119 ADKAQASADKA
-134 AESARQADEDAAA
+134 QATADKAAEDAAA

-193 AKEAVDKLPEIA
+193 AQEAIDKLPEIA
-205 AEHVTVVTAG
+205 DAHSSIVTAG

-232 VSVKRNGDDS
+232 VSVKRNGEDS

-278 VARYSK
+278 VARYAK
-284 EHMLFNQY
+284 DHMLFNQF
-292 KIVKQLPEI
+292 KIVKQLPAI
-301 PDADVHTLYFIRNK
+301 PDADVHTIYLIRNR
-315 DSSAA
+315 DSSATDA
-320 DVGTKDSFNGWFIA
+320 GTKDSFNGWFIA
-334 TTENGTQKWEEIGY
+334 TTENGTQKWEEVGY

-362 KLTGD
+362 
-367 AAGTGTVDANGN
+367 
-379 VVVPTAVSHAAS
+379 
-391 ADKATNADHAARAD
+391 R
-405 KATSADHA
+405 
-413 TNADH
+413 
-418 AASADKATGGTVS
+418 
-431 ITGYVS
+431 ITGYVT

-449 VDVVPNI
+449 VDVVANI
-456 ADTPNTWYVGKTNAR
+456 KDTPYTYYVGKTNAR

-478 NGNMWGSTKDHP
+478 NGNQWGSTKNHP
-490 FASLGYAINQSNSH
+490 FASLTYAINQSNSH
-504 VFPGNTINIM
+504 VFPGNTINII
-514 VLDAGEYVEGDFRT
+514 VLDAGEYVEGDFRI

-548 GSPVIQLS
+548 GSYEIRLS
-556 NSAKLHFFSCDF
+556 NSAMLDFYSCDF

-588 GGDGVLAFHRSCH
+588 YGDGVLAFHRSCH
-601 MIMDSFN
+601 MIMDSSN
-608 FGKNVHP
+608 FGKNTHS
-615 MLQLSG
+615 MLQLYG
-621 NAKARFDIENA
+621 NTTARFDIENA

-644 ACSSGIFEFG
+644 ACPSGIFRFG
-654 STADM
+654 SIANIESY
-659 DAYLADSVDPANIV
+659 AADSVDPANIV

-685 SVYVARAGNVIAG
+685 SVYVDRAGYVDAW

-706 TQRHTFWIDWNIAD
+706 TKRHIFRIDWNIAD
-720 DSDLTQVDLDKYS
+720 DSALTQVDLDKYS

-759 DYETL
+759 EYETR

>member
-71 KVTYSRSGAV
+71 KVTYPRSDAV
-81 SLITETVKPSLDK
+81 SLITETVQPFLD
-94 LEKKHDEDVDA
+94 
-105 LQTGI
+105 TI
-110 DKVQGSADK
+110 DNEAAS
-119 AQTAADKAQASADKA
+119 AQTAADKAQATADKA

-193 AKEAVDKLPEIA
+193 AQEAVDKLPEIA
-205 AEHVTVVTAG
+205 DEHVTVVTAG

-264 RDGLYV
+264 KDGLYV
-270 DQQWLDEI
+270 DQQWIDEM
-278 VARYSK
+278 VARYAK
-284 EHMLFNQY
+284 DHMLFNQF

-301 PDADVHTLYFIRNK
+301 PDADVHTLYLIRNR
-315 DSSAA
+315 DSSATDA
-320 DVGTKDSFNGWFIA
+320 GTKDSFDGWFIA

-348 KTDLTGYTHAGNTV
+348 KTDLRGYTHTGNTV

-367 AAGTGTVDANGN
+367 ATGTGTVDSNGN
-379 VVVPTAVSHAAS
+379 VVVQTAVSHAAS
-391 ADKATNADHAARAD
+391 ADKT
-405 KATSADHA
+405 
-413 TNADH
+413 
-418 AASADKATGGTVS
+418 TGGTVN

-437 GSGSFDRNGNVT
+437 GTGSFDENGNVT
-449 VDVVPNI
+449 VDVVADI
-456 ADTPNTWYVGKTNAR
+456 RDTPYTYYVGKTNAR

-490 FASLGYAINQSNSH
+490 FATLTYAINQTNAH
-504 VFPGNTINIM
+504 TFPGNTINIY
-514 VLDAGEYVEGDFRT
+514 VNDPGEYVEG
-528 WHVTCNTIVREVPA
+528 WKVISVASHTIIRGTTS
-542 EHPRFR
+542 EHPVFR
-548 GSPVIQLS
+548 CCWDDMILSAELELSAVDFAIHKVPTAGSHPDGIPFFRVSGLGELCIENGCHMVIDSDNFGDNTRPFIDMFGSSRLTL
-556 NSAKLHFFSCDF
+556 NCNNGPAL
-568 YQWNITSEDQDINGV
+568 YLELRGNGV
-583 TFIRV
+583 T
-588 GGDGVLAFHRSCH
+588 H
-601 MIMDSFN
+601 
-608 FGKNVHP
+608 
-615 MLQLSG
+615 
-621 NAKARFDIENA
+621 KAPYIRFDAN
-632 EPALYME
+632 
-639 LRNGA
+639 
-644 ACSSGIFEFG
+644 SSFDFVFAPGPG
-654 STADM
+654 TAIK
-659 DAYLADSVDPANIV
+659 LVSPS
-673 INAPAGTKFSGS
+673 GTKHTGS
-685 SVYVARAGNVIAG
+685 VLGLGRFTSTRL
-698 QSGNYVTG
+698 
-706 TQRHTFWIDWNIAD
+706 IDTPATHHKMYFDWDIAD
-720 DSDLTQVDLDKYS
+720 DSGTSQVDLGKFAS
-733 YLGLPANSVKGQ
+733 LTLVKNPGKGQ
-745 KLPGH
+745 ALPGSS
-750 EVGTIRDGA
+750 VGNVPELA
-759 DYETL
+759 EYYQWDYA

>member
-71 KVTYSRSGAV
+71 KVTYPRSDAV
-81 SLITETVKPSLDK
+81 NLITETVQPFLDTIDN
-94 LEKKHDEDVDA
+94 EA
-105 LQTGI
+105 AFAQT
-110 DKVQGSADK
+110 AAEK
-119 AQTAADKAQASADKA
+119 AQDAADKAQASAD
-134 AESARQADEDAAA
+134 QAKDDAAA

-177 DRASDA
+177 DKASDAVDAQADADKAQARADAAYDKASDA
-183 QCAAADALDK
+183 QCAAADALEK
-193 AKEAVDKLPEIA
+193 AQEAVDKLPEIA

-232 VSVKRNGDDS
+232 VSVKRNGEDS

-258 GGLDKD
+258 GGIDKD
-264 RDGLYV
+264 KDGLYV
-270 DQQWLDEI
+270 DQQWIDEM
-278 VARYSK
+278 VARYAK
-284 EHMLFNQY
+284 DHMLFNQV
-292 KIVKQLPEI
+292 KVVKQLPEI
-301 PDADVHTLYFIRNK
+301 PDADVHTIYLIRNK
-315 DSSAA
+315 DSSATDA
-320 DVGTKDSFNGWFIA
+320 GTKDSFDGWIIV

-348 KTDLTGYTHAGNTV
+348 KTDLTGYTHTGNTV
-362 KLTGD
+362 
-367 AAGTGTVDANGN
+367 N
-379 VVVPTAVSHAAS
+379 
-391 ADKATNADHAARAD
+391 
-405 KATSADHA
+405 
-413 TNADH
+413 
-418 AASADKATGGTVS
+418 

-437 GSGSFDRNGNVT
+437 GTGTVDSNGNVT
-449 VDVVPNI
+449 VDVVANI
-456 ADTPNTWYVGKTNAR
+456 KDTPYTYYVGKTNAR

-478 NGNMWGSTKDHP
+478 NGNMWGSTEDHP
-490 FASLGYAINQSNSH
+490 FASLTYAINQSNRH
-504 VFPGNTINIM
+504 LFPGNTINII
-514 VLDAGEYVEGDFRT
+514 VLDAGEYVEGDGRT
-528 WHVTCNTIVREVPA
+528 WHVTCNTIVRAVPA

-548 GSPVIQLS
+548 GSYDIRLS
-556 NSAKLHFFSCDF
+556 NSAELYFFSCDF
-568 YQWNITSEDQDINGV
+568 YQWSITSEDQAINGV

-588 GGDGVLAFHRSCH
+588 YGDGTLTFRRSCH
-601 MIMDSFN
+601 MIMDSSN
-608 FGKNVHP
+608 FGKNVHQV
-615 MLQLSG
+615 LQAHG
-621 NAKARFDIENA
+621 NTRLRFNIENA
-632 EPALYME
+632 EPALYIE

-644 ACSSGIFEFG
+644 TCLGIFRFG
-654 STADM
+654 STAGIES
-659 DAYLADSVDPANIV
+659 YVADSVDPANIV

-685 SVYVARAGNVIAG
+685 SVSVDRGGSVVAGV
-698 QSGNYVTG
+698 SGNYVTG
-706 TQRHTFWIDWNIAD
+706 TQRHTFRIDWNIAD
-720 DSDLTQVDLDKYS
+720 DSALTQVDLDKYS

-759 DYETL
+759 DYETR